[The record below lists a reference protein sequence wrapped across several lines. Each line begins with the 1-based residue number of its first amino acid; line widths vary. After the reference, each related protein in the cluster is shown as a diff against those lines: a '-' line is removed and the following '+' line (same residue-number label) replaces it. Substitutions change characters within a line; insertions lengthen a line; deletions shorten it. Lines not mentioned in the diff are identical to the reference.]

1 MNGKGISFFA
11 KTVIENW
18 GVRVAAEAPLK
29 SPLLRIVGLHYRY
42 HGISHVLEHDLTG
55 MRQVN
60 AYFEQFVI
68 NHQHHFQR
76 CPRCPRVNVGQGCGY
91 LCVLLLF
98 YIYYYALSPDY
109 DGPKTSIV
117 TLQSSMTPTTAPT
130 RIVRL

>member
-1 MNGKGISFFA
+1 M
-11 KTVIENW
+11 
-18 GVRVAAEAPLK
+18 GVRVAVEDSEISASRFA
-29 SPLLRIVGLHYRY
+29 STGTTG
-42 HGISHVLEHDLTG
+42 GISHVLEHDLTG
-55 MRQVN
+55 MNQVN